1 MSSLAELARSGTP
14 LTPGEVDHLHRLV
27 ASWGMLADF
36 CFADLLL
43 VVPIDGAERFLVM
56 AQVRPTTGQTLYR
69 DDMVGTAVERSKRQI
84 FARAFEL
91 GEIVEGDTQV
101 IGREGDGAEVSER
114 VRVEC
119 IPVRHE
125 GKMIAVICRE
135 TATVASRRPGELERI
150 YIEIFDRFAEM
161 ISRGSFPFAGEGPEP
176 EEAPRVGDGVIV
188 LDEDLHVR
196 YASPNAVSVLHR
208 MDIHSNTQG
217 MPLAAVGFDEE
228 AVRTA
233 MSTRAP
239 VIEEVQRG
247 DTSIIVRAIP
257 IIEAEP
263 ASSSVGIAS
272 GAVVLMRDVS
282 ELRRRDRMLLSKDAT
297 IREIHHRVKN
307 NLQTIASMLR
317 LQARRLDSKEGR
329 LALEESVRRVRAI
342 ALVHETLA
350 RESGDVVSLSDIVR
364 PLVRMVEEGLSAPDC
379 RISFTVEGDAG
390 DLPADV
396 TTSLAV
402 VLNELMQNAAD
413 HAFPPD
419 GLADDTSDGRRDG
432 KVTIQ
437 LGREGDE
444 VLMDVRDDG
453 VGFPPGF
460 TIEASTGLGLSI
472 VHALVTTELGG
483 SMSITGDQ
491 DGAWTRIRI
500 PAAPD
505 PQLDTEIFG
514 A

>member
-1 MSSLAELARSGTP
+1 MASLVELARTSTALGP
-14 LTPGEVDHLHRLV
+14 AEVEHLQRLV

-43 VVPIDGAERFLVM
+43 VVPIDDAERFLVM

-69 DDMVGTAVERSKRQI
+69 DDMVGTIVERSQRQI

-101 IGREGDGAEVSER
+101 LDEAGNGAIDGATDRAATDSEVKER

-119 IPVRHE
+119 IPVLHGGRA
-125 GKMIAVICRE
+125 IAIVCRE
-135 TATVASRRPGELERI
+135 TATVVARRPGELERI

-161 ISRGSFPFAGEGPEP
+161 IARGVFPFAGEGPEP

-188 LDEDLHVR
+188 LDDELHVR
-196 YASPNAVSVLHR
+196 YTSPNAVSVLHR

-217 MPLAAVGFDEE
+217 LPLAAVGFEEE
-228 AVRTA
+228 AVRNA

-239 VIEEVQRG
+239 AIEEIQRG
-247 DTSIIVRAIP
+247 ETSIIVRAIP
-257 IIEAEP
+257 MFED
-263 ASSSVGIAS
+263 GQTS
-272 GAVVLMRDVS
+272 GTVVLLRDVS
-282 ELRRRDRMLLSKDAT
+282 ELRRRDRMLLSKDAA

-350 RESGDVVSLSDIVR
+350 RESGDFVSLSDIVR

-379 RISFTVEGDAG
+379 RIFFTVEGDAG

-413 HAFPPD
+413 HAFPND
-419 GLADDTSDGRRDG
+419 GSSDGPREG

-472 VHALVTTELGG
+472 VHALVTSELGG
-483 SMSITGDQ
+483 SIEITGDGG
-491 DGAWTRIRI
+491 GAWTRIRI

-505 PQLDTEIFG
+505 PQAET
-514 A
+514 